1 MADKMLIDASHEEET
16 RVVVVRGNRI
26 EEFDFESQHKKQIR
40 GNIYLAKVTRVE
52 PSLQAAFVDYG
63 GNRHGFLAFAEI
75 HPDYYQIPLADRQA
89 LMQQEAEDQR
99 KIAEAEGADPAY
111 DNAHDEQPAPRTPA
125 PRTVEPAAV
134 SVEEAPASEAGAEA
148 AEVSPGEIPVL
159 AEEAAVKPKPR
170 RSRSRKKVAE
180 PAAEETAV
188 SDDAADATSAEAPQE
203 AAASDDAEA
212 TPAKPTDEDEGSTP
226 SGMAAMVDTD
236 SISEDVDVGRRRDD
250 DDDDDDDHHE
260 KEEIESV
267 GAEDAM
273 EEVPERVMRKPRKQ
287 YRIQEVIKRRQIL
300 LVQVAKEERGNKG
313 AALTTYLSLAGRYS
327 VLMPNTARGGGI
339 SRKITQPTDRKRLKE
354 IARELEVPQGM
365 GVILRTA
372 GANRTR
378 VEIKRDFEYLM
389 RLWENVRTLTLSSMA
404 PCLVYEEGSLIKRSI
419 RDLYNKDI
427 SEIIVSGEE
436 GYREAKD
443 FMKMLMPSHAKVVQP
458 YRDIHP
464 IFSRSGIEAQLDRM
478 LQPQVT
484 LKSGG
489 YLIMN
494 QTEALVAVDVNS
506 GRSTREHSIEETAL
520 QTNLEAAEEVARQLR
535 LRDLAGLI
543 VIDFIDMEEKRNNRA
558 VEKRLKDCLKNDR
571 ARIQVGRIS
580 HFGLLEMSRQ
590 RIRASVLE
598 STTQICSHCGGTGH
612 VRSQSSVALHV
623 LRGIEEYLL
632 KNTTHDITV
641 RTTPDIA
648 LYLLNHKRQTVMDYE
663 NRFGVAI
670 FIESD
675 VTIGSNHFAID
686 RGEPVENPVRI
697 ETLMA
702 FTAIPVEEDEDD
714 EIIEIDEEE
723 GDEEI
728 IAAPAP
734 AAAAASGERQE
745 QGDDQNGRKRKR
757 RRRRRNRNGERT
769 GEAQASGA
777 DGEDRSEGDDDSE
790 DGDDEAATIATPAAE
805 ADGED
810 NGQRK
815 RRRRGKRGGRR
826 GQEDGQPVQA
836 SDDVVASDGD
846 DASEGDDTGETET
859 VADDAA
865 GEPAAEAAAAPVET
879 EDAPVE
885 KGRRPR
891 RPRRGKTAAATG
903 DEAASEA
910 VADDVVE
917 APAEPEASSEAAPEA
932 VTAPEA
938 PESPVETVAEAPAET
953 PAAAEAP
960 EAVEAEDTKVRA
972 NRASTI
978 SSSAAPVVKSSE
990 PTTAPQ
996 GDNEPNKPKKGGWW
1010 QRRGFF

>member
-26 EEFDFESQHKKQIR
+26 EEFDFESEHKKQIR

-89 LMQQEAEDQR
+89 LLKAEAEDHR
-99 KIAEAEGADPAY
+99 RSDDFESADAPEPGAPMIDLSQV
-111 DNAHDEQPAPRTPA
+111 DQPDVGIVAASETTDVAVTEEVAP
-125 PRTVEPAAV
+125 VSEAV
-134 SVEEAPASEAGAEA
+134 SEETAVEVVAEEAPAEEEKPKKRVRRPRAKKKTAEEIAAEA
-148 AEVSPGEIPVL
+148 AEASSE
-159 AEEAAVKPKPR
+159 
-170 RSRSRKKVAE
+170 
-180 PAAEETAV
+180 
-188 SDDAADATSAEAPQE
+188 DD
-203 AAASDDAEA
+203 
-212 TPAKPTDEDEGSTP
+212 GST
-226 SGMAAMVDTD
+226 GGDMAAMVDTD
-236 SISEDVDVGRRRDD
+236 TISEEVEGLRRGNDDD

-260 KEEIESV
+260 KEVIESV

-273 EEVPERVMRKPRKQ
+273 EEVPDRVARKPRKQ

-354 IARELEVPQGM
+354 IARDLEVPQGM

-389 RLWENVRTLTLSSMA
+389 RLWENVRTLTLNSTA

-489 YLIMN
+489 YLIIN
-494 QTEALVAVDVNS
+494 QTEALVAIDVNS

-520 QTNLEAAEEVARQLR
+520 TTNLEAAEEVARQLR
-535 LRDLAGLI
+535 LRDLAGLV
-543 VIDFIDMEEKRNNRA
+543 VIDFIDMEEKRNNRS
-558 VEKRLKDCLKNDR
+558 VEKKLKDCLKNDR

-598 STTQICSHCGGTGH
+598 STTQVCQHCGGTGH
-612 VRSQSSVALHV
+612 VRSESSIALHV
-623 LRGIEEYLL
+623 LRGVEEYLL
-632 KNTTHDITV
+632 RNTTHNITV
-641 RTTPDIA
+641 RCTPETA
-648 LYLLNHKRQTVMDYE
+648 LYLLNHKRGSIVDYE
-663 NRFGVAI
+663 GRFGVAI
-670 FIESD
+670 IIAADSS
-675 VTIGSNHFAID
+675 VGAQHFAID
-686 RGEPVENPVRI
+686 RGEAVENPVKI
-697 ETLMA
+697 ESLIQMLPS
-702 FTAIPVEEDEDD
+702 FVEEEDDIVIEVEEDE
-714 EIIEIDEEE
+714 EEE
-723 GDEEI
+723 EI
-728 IAAPAP
+728 VKAESAQP
-734 AAAAASGERQE
+734 RQQP
-745 QGDDQNGRKRKR
+745 QGDNSEDGKRKRKR
-757 RRRRRNRNGERT
+757 RRRRRGKGGQNEQNGALD
-769 GEAQASGA
+769 GQAGNDA
-777 DGEDRSEGDDDSE
+777 EDDDAEGDDDGVETDEAGADADENGANEAANADE
-790 DGDDEAATIATPAAE
+790 DGK
-805 ADGED
+805 
-810 NGQRK
+810 RK

-826 GQEDGQPVQA
+826 NR
-836 SDDVVASDGD
+836 D
-846 DASEGDDTGETET
+846 DALDAAGTDGETE
-859 VADDAA
+859 
-865 GEPAAEAAAAPVET
+865 GEGAEGEEVSAAAPVTEEPATAAEVVEGVVADAVAEEAPKKPRRTRKAKTKTET
-879 EDAPVE
+879 EEAPKAETVE
-885 KGRRPR
+885 TVEP
-891 RPRRGKTAAATG
+891 
-903 DEAASEA
+903 
-910 VADDVVE
+910 VVVE
-917 APAEPEASSEAAPEA
+917 ATVVDVAIEEVGEASADLAPGA
-932 VTAPEA
+932 DAPGTE
-938 PESPVETVAEAPAET
+938 EKT
-953 PAAAEAP
+953 
-960 EAVEAEDTKVRA
+960 RA
-972 NRASTI
+972 NRGSNV
-978 SSSAAPVVKSSE
+978 SSSE
-990 PTTAPQ
+990 PVVTSSGSPASNSD
-996 GDNEPNKPKKGGWW
+996 GDEPKPRKGGWW
-1010 QRRGFF
+1010 QRKGFF

>member
-26 EEFDFESQHKKQIR
+26 EEFDFESEHKKQIR

-89 LMQQEAEDQR
+89 LLKAEAEDHR
-99 KIAEAEGADPAY
+99 RSDDFESADAPEPGAPMIDLSQV
-111 DNAHDEQPAPRTPA
+111 DQPDVGIVAASETTDVAVTEEVAP
-125 PRTVEPAAV
+125 VSEAV
-134 SVEEAPASEAGAEA
+134 SEETAVEVVAEEASAEEEKPKKRVRRPRAKKKTAEEIAAEA
-148 AEVSPGEIPVL
+148 AEASSE
-159 AEEAAVKPKPR
+159 
-170 RSRSRKKVAE
+170 
-180 PAAEETAV
+180 
-188 SDDAADATSAEAPQE
+188 DD
-203 AAASDDAEA
+203 
-212 TPAKPTDEDEGSTP
+212 GST
-226 SGMAAMVDTD
+226 GGDMAAMVDTD
-236 SISEDVDVGRRRDD
+236 TISEEVEGLRRGNDDD

-260 KEEIESV
+260 KEVIESV

-273 EEVPERVMRKPRKQ
+273 EEVPDRVARKPRKQ

-354 IARELEVPQGM
+354 IARDLEVPQGM

-389 RLWENVRTLTLSSMA
+389 RLWENVRTLTLNSTA

-489 YLIMN
+489 YLIIN
-494 QTEALVAVDVNS
+494 QTEALVAIDVNS

-520 QTNLEAAEEVARQLR
+520 TTNLEAAEEVARQLR
-535 LRDLAGLI
+535 LRDLAGLV
-543 VIDFIDMEEKRNNRA
+543 VIDFIDMEEKRNNRS
-558 VEKRLKDCLKNDR
+558 VEKKLKDCLKNDR

-598 STTQICSHCGGTGH
+598 STTQVCQHCGGTGH
-612 VRSQSSVALHV
+612 VRSESSIALHV
-623 LRGIEEYLL
+623 LRGVEEYLL
-632 KNTTHDITV
+632 RNTTHNITV
-641 RTTPDIA
+641 RCTPETA
-648 LYLLNHKRQTVMDYE
+648 LYLLNHKRGSIVDYE
-663 NRFGVAI
+663 GRFGVAI
-670 FIESD
+670 IIAADSS
-675 VTIGSNHFAID
+675 VGAQHFAID
-686 RGEPVENPVRI
+686 RGEAVENPVKI
-697 ETLMA
+697 ESLIQMLPS
-702 FTAIPVEEDEDD
+702 FVEEEDDIVIEVEEDE
-714 EIIEIDEEE
+714 EEE
-723 GDEEI
+723 EI
-728 IAAPAP
+728 VKAESAQP
-734 AAAAASGERQE
+734 RQQP
-745 QGDDQNGRKRKR
+745 QGDNSEDGKRKRKR
-757 RRRRRNRNGERT
+757 RRRRRGKGGQNEQNGALD
-769 GEAQASGA
+769 GQSGNDA
-777 DGEDRSEGDDDSE
+777 EDDDAEGDDDGVETDEAGADSDENGANEAANADE
-790 DGDDEAATIATPAAE
+790 DGK
-805 ADGED
+805 
-810 NGQRK
+810 RK

-826 GQEDGQPVQA
+826 NRDDALDAAGADGETEGEGAEGEEVSTAAPVTEEPA
-836 SDDVVASDGD
+836 TAAEVVEGVVADVVAEE
-846 DASEGDDTGETET
+846 APKKPRRTRKAKTKTETET
-859 VADDAA
+859 EEA
-865 GEPAAEAAAAPVET
+865 PKAETVET
-879 EDAPVE
+879 VEPVIIE
-885 KGRRPR
+885 P
-891 RPRRGKTAAATG
+891 
-903 DEAASEA
+903 
-910 VADDVVE
+910 VVVE
-917 APAEPEASSEAAPEA
+917 ATVVDVAIEEVGEASAGLAPGADVPGTEEK
-932 VTAPEA
+932 T
-938 PESPVETVAEAPAET
+938 
-953 PAAAEAP
+953 
-960 EAVEAEDTKVRA
+960 RA
-972 NRASTI
+972 NRGSNV
-978 SSSAAPVVKSSE
+978 SSSE
-990 PTTAPQ
+990 PVVTSSGSPASNPD
-996 GDNEPNKPKKGGWW
+996 GDEPKPRKGGWW
-1010 QRRGFF
+1010 QRKGFF

>member
-89 LMQQEAEDQR
+89 LLR
-99 KIAEAEGADPAY
+99 AEAEEHRRDDDVEHVETAPVSDLSTQ
-111 DNAHDEQPAPRTPA
+111 EQPDIGIVPKQ
-125 PRTVEPAAV
+125 EPAAEKV
-134 SVEEAPASEAGAEA
+134 SEDAAPVEASAPAAEEAPAKKA
-148 AEVSPGEIPVL
+148 
-159 AEEAAVKPKPR
+159 KPR
-170 RSRSRKKVAE
+170 RSRKKAV
-180 PAAEETAV
+180 ETTATEDAV
-188 SDDAADATSAEAPQE
+188 PTDVEAPSASVVDNDDE
-203 AAASDDAEA
+203 GPVGGSMAAAVE
-212 TPAKPTDEDEGSTP
+212 
-226 SGMAAMVDTD
+226 TD
-236 SISEDVDVGRRRDD
+236 SISEDVDSRRRGN
-250 DDDDDDDHHE
+250 DDDDDDDH
-260 KEEIESV
+260 EEEVIESV

-273 EEVPERVMRKPRKQ
+273 EEVPDRVQRKPRKQ

-339 SRKITQPTDRKRLKE
+339 SRKITNPQDRKRLKE
-354 IARELEVPQGM
+354 IARMLEVPQGM

-372 GANRTR
+372 GANRTK
-378 VEIKRDFEYLM
+378 VEVKRDFEYLM
-389 RLWENVRTLTLSSMA
+389 RLWENVRTLTLASTA

-494 QTEALVAVDVNS
+494 QTEALVSIDVNS
-506 GRSTREHSIEETAL
+506 GRSTREHSIEDTAL
-520 QTNLEAAEEVARQLR
+520 QTNLEAADEVARQLR

-558 VEKRLKDCLKNDR
+558 VEKKLKECLKNDR

-598 STTQICSHCGGTGH
+598 STTQVCSHCGGTGH

-641 RTTPDIA
+641 RTTPEIA
-648 LYLLNHKRQTVMDYE
+648 LYLLNHKRQSIVDYE
-663 NRFGVAI
+663 TRFGVAI
-670 FIESD
+670 VVDADSA
-675 VTIGSNHFAID
+675 VGSQHFAID
-686 RGEPVENPVRI
+686 RGEPVENPVKI
-697 ETLMA
+697 ETLFNFA
-702 FTAIPVEEDEDD
+702 AIPDDDDEDIVIETEEEEDE
-714 EIIEIDEEE
+714 ELEEK
-723 GDEEI
+723 
-728 IAAPAP
+728 P
-734 AAAAASGERQE
+734 AAAERAPQQRAEGDGE
-745 QGDDQNGRKRKR
+745 GSRKRKR
-757 RRRRRNRNGERT
+757 RRRRRGRNGAGEQIAAQDTVSGET
-769 GEAQASGA
+769 GN
-777 DGEDRSEGDDDSE
+777 EDEGDEEGSEGDDTA
-790 DGDDEAATIATPAAE
+790 AATSETGAE
-805 ADGED
+805 SEES
-810 NGQRK
+810 QRRK

-826 GQEDGQPVQA
+826 NREEGEELSAGAEAVDENAADAGDGTEAETQAEIVEAVAEEAADGQPAMAAVESGA
-836 SDDVVASDGD
+836 FV
-846 DASEGDDTGETET
+846 TE
-859 VADDAA
+859 AK
-865 GEPAAEAAAAPVET
+865 PAKGRSRRKAAA
-879 EDAPVE
+879 
-885 KGRRPR
+885 
-891 RPRRGKTAAATG
+891 
-903 DEAASEA
+903 
-910 VADDVVE
+910 
-917 APAEPEASSEAAPEA
+917 
-932 VTAPEA
+932 
-938 PESPVETVAEAPAET
+938 SPVEEPVAEAVLAEAETAEAYADLASPAED
-953 PAAAEAP
+953 EAKP
-960 EAVEAEDTKVRA
+960 VRA
-972 NRASTI
+972 NRESNI
-978 SSSAAPVVKSSE
+978 SSSATPTVKSTRSE
-990 PTTAPQ
+990 A
-996 GDNEPNKPKKGGWW
+996 DNDGKPKKAGWW

>member
-26 EEFDFESQHKKQIR
+26 EEFDFESEHKKQIR

-89 LMQQEAEDQR
+89 LLKAEAEDHR
-99 KIAEAEGADPAY
+99 RSDDFESAD
-111 DNAHDEQPAPRTPA
+111 AP
-125 PRTVEPAAV
+125 EPAAPMIDLSQVDQPDVGIV
-134 SVEEAPASEAGAEA
+134 SAPEAAETVAAEEAAPVAETVSEEAAVEVVAEEAPAEEEKPKKRVRRPRAKKKTAE
-148 AEVSPGEIPVL
+148 
-159 AEEAAVKPKPR
+159 EEAA
-170 RSRSRKKVAE
+170 
-180 PAAEETAV
+180 AV
-188 SDDAADATSAEAPQE
+188 DASEASSEDD
-203 AAASDDAEA
+203 
-212 TPAKPTDEDEGSTP
+212 GST
-226 SGMAAMVDTD
+226 GGDMAAMVDADT
-236 SISEDVDVGRRRDD
+236 ISEEVEGLRRGNND

-260 KEEIESV
+260 KEVIESV

-273 EEVPERVMRKPRKQ
+273 EEVPDRIARKPRKQ

-354 IARELEVPQGM
+354 IARDLEVPQGM

-389 RLWENVRTLTLSSMA
+389 RLWENVRTLTLNSTA

-489 YLIMN
+489 YLIIN
-494 QTEALVAVDVNS
+494 QTEALVSIDVNS

-520 QTNLEAAEEVARQLR
+520 TTNLEAAEEVARQLR
-535 LRDLAGLI
+535 LRDLAGLV

-558 VEKRLKDCLKNDR
+558 VEKKLKDCLKNDR

-598 STTQICSHCGGTGH
+598 STTQVCQHCGGTGH
-612 VRSQSSVALHV
+612 VRSESSIALHV
-623 LRGIEEYLL
+623 LRGVEEYLL
-632 KNTTHDITV
+632 RNTTHNITV
-641 RTTPDIA
+641 RCTPETA
-648 LYLLNHKRQTVMDYE
+648 LYLLNHKRGTIVDYE
-663 NRFGVAI
+663 GRFGVSIIIAAD
-670 FIESD
+670 SG
-675 VTIGSNHFAID
+675 VGAQHFAID
-686 RGEPVENPVRI
+686 RGEAVENPVKI
-697 ETLMA
+697 ESLIQMLPNFVEEEDDFVA
-702 FTAIPVEEDEDD
+702 EVEEDED
-714 EIIEIDEEE
+714 EEE
-723 GDEEI
+723 IVKAES
-728 IAAPAP
+728 AQP
-734 AAAAASGERQE
+734 RQQP
-745 QGDDQNGRKRKR
+745 QGDNGEEGKRKRKR
-757 RRRRRNRNGERT
+757 RRRRRGKGGQGDQNGT
-769 GEAQASGA
+769 VDAQSGDA
-777 DGEDRSEGDDDSE
+777 DGDDAEGDDDGIEADDTGADAENGTAEAAGSDE
-790 DGDDEAATIATPAAE
+790 DGK
-805 ADGED
+805 
-810 NGQRK
+810 RK

-826 GQEDGQPVQA
+826 NRAEDEA
-836 SDDVVASDGD
+836 LDGIE
-846 DASEGDDTGETET
+846 S
-859 VADDAA
+859 ADDEAE
-865 GEPAAEAAAAPVET
+865 GEEVAAAA
-879 EDAPVE
+879 
-885 KGRRPR
+885 
-891 RPRRGKTAAATG
+891 
-903 DEAASEA
+903 A
-910 VADDVVE
+910 VAE
-917 APAEPEASSEAAPEA
+917 E
-932 VTAPEA
+932 
-938 PESPVETVAEAPAET
+938 
-953 PAAAEAP
+953 PAAAEVVEGTVADVAVVADETAPKKPRRTRKAKAKTETEEAPQAEAVETVEPVVVETTVVDVAVEEAGEASADVAP
-960 EAVEAEDTKVRA
+960 EAEAPVSEEKVRA
-972 NRASTI
+972 NRGNNVS
-978 SSSAAPVVKSSE
+978 SSE
-990 PTTAPQ
+990 PVVTSSAPE
-996 GDNEPNKPKKGGWW
+996 GDEPKPRKGGWW
-1010 QRRGFF
+1010 QRKGFF

>member
-26 EEFDFESQHKKQIR
+26 EEFDFESEHKKQIR

-89 LMQQEAEDQR
+89 LLKAEAEDHR
-99 KIAEAEGADPAY
+99 RSDDFESAD
-111 DNAHDEQPAPRTPA
+111 AP
-125 PRTVEPAAV
+125 EPAAPMIDLSQVDQPDVGIV
-134 SVEEAPASEAGAEA
+134 SASETTETVVTEEAAPVVEAFSEEAAVEVVAEEAPAEEEKPKKRVRRPRAKKKTAEEIAAEA
-148 AEVSPGEIPVL
+148 ADASSE
-159 AEEAAVKPKPR
+159 
-170 RSRSRKKVAE
+170 
-180 PAAEETAV
+180 
-188 SDDAADATSAEAPQE
+188 DD
-203 AAASDDAEA
+203 
-212 TPAKPTDEDEGSTP
+212 GST
-226 SGMAAMVDTD
+226 GGEMAAMVDTD
-236 SISEDVDVGRRRDD
+236 TISEEVEGLRRGNDD

-260 KEEIESV
+260 KEVIESV

-273 EEVPERVMRKPRKQ
+273 EEVPDRVARKPRKQ

-354 IARELEVPQGM
+354 IARDLEVPQGM

-389 RLWENVRTLTLSSMA
+389 RLWENVRTLTLNSTA

-489 YLIMN
+489 YLIIN
-494 QTEALVAVDVNS
+494 QTEALVSIDVNS

-520 QTNLEAAEEVARQLR
+520 TTNLEAAEEVARQLR
-535 LRDLAGLI
+535 LRDLAGLV

-558 VEKRLKDCLKNDR
+558 VEKKLKDCLKNDR

-598 STTQICSHCGGTGH
+598 STTQVCQHCGGTGH
-612 VRSQSSVALHV
+612 VRSESSIALHV
-623 LRGIEEYLL
+623 LRGVEEYLL
-632 KNTTHDITV
+632 RNTTHNITV
-641 RTTPDIA
+641 RCTPETA
-648 LYLLNHKRQTVMDYE
+648 LYLLNHKRGTIVDYE
-663 NRFGVAI
+663 GRFGVSIIIAAD
-670 FIESD
+670 SG
-675 VTIGSNHFAID
+675 VGAQHFAID
-686 RGEPVENPVRI
+686 RGEAVENPVKI
-697 ETLMA
+697 ESLIQMLPNFVEEEDDFVA
-702 FTAIPVEEDEDD
+702 EVEEDED
-714 EIIEIDEEE
+714 EEE
-723 GDEEI
+723 IVKTES
-728 IAAPAP
+728 AQP
-734 AAAAASGERQE
+734 RQQQ
-745 QGDDQNGRKRKR
+745 QGDNGEEGKRKRKR
-757 RRRRRNRNGERT
+757 RRRRRGKGGQNDQNGPL
-769 GEAQASGA
+769 EAGSGNDA
-777 DGEDRSEGDDDSE
+777 DGDDAEGDDDGI
-790 DGDDEAATIATPAAE
+790 DTDDNGVETENGTAE
-805 ADGED
+805 AVTSEEESK
-810 NGQRK
+810 RK

-826 GQEDGQPVQA
+826 NRAEDEALDASGAEDEGESESDEAPVTEA
-836 SDDVVASDGD
+836 PVTEEATAAEVVEGVVA
-846 DASEGDDTGETET
+846 
-859 VADDAA
+859 
-865 GEPAAEAAAAPVET
+865 
-879 EDAPVE
+879 
-885 KGRRPR
+885 
-891 RPRRGKTAAATG
+891 
-903 DEAASEA
+903 
-910 VADDVVE
+910 DVVE
-917 APAEPEASSEAAPEA
+917 E
-932 VTAPEA
+932 EA
-938 PESPVETVAEAPAET
+938 PKKPRRTRKAKAKTETEEAPKAEAVETVEPVIVEETVVDVAVEEAGEASADVAPQAEAPASE
-953 PAAAEAP
+953 E
-960 EAVEAEDTKVRA
+960 KVRA
-972 NRASTI
+972 NRGSNVSTSEPVVT
-978 SSSAAPVVKSSE
+978 SSSPNPDGDE
-990 PTTAPQ
+990 P
-996 GDNEPNKPKKGGWW
+996 KPRKGGWW

>member
-26 EEFDFESQHKKQIR
+26 EEFDFESEHKKQIR

-89 LMQQEAEDQR
+89 LLKAEAEDHR
-99 KIAEAEGADPAY
+99 RSDDFESADAPEPGAPAI
-111 DNAHDEQPAPRTPA
+111 DLSQVEQPDIGIVAASEATDVVVTEEA
-125 PRTVEPAAV
+125 APAAEEV
-134 SVEEAPASEAGAEA
+134 SEEAAVVAVETVAEEAPAEEEKPKKRTRRPRAKKKTAEEEAAAAEA
-148 AEVSPGEIPVL
+148 AEASS
-159 AEEAAVKPKPR
+159 EE
-170 RSRSRKKVAE
+170 
-180 PAAEETAV
+180 
-188 SDDAADATSAEAPQE
+188 D
-203 AAASDDAEA
+203 
-212 TPAKPTDEDEGSTP
+212 GST
-226 SGMAAMVDTD
+226 GGEMAAMVDADT
-236 SISEDVDVGRRRDD
+236 ISEEVEGLRRGNDDD

-260 KEEIESV
+260 KEVIESV

-273 EEVPERVMRKPRKQ
+273 EEVPDRVARKPRKQ

-339 SRKITQPTDRKRLKE
+339 SRKITQPADRKRLKE
-354 IARELEVPQGM
+354 IARDLEVPQGM

-389 RLWENVRTLTLSSMA
+389 RLWENVRTLTLNSTA

-427 SEIIVSGEE
+427 GEIIVSGEE

-489 YLIMN
+489 YLIIN
-494 QTEALVAVDVNS
+494 QTEALVSIDVNS

-520 QTNLEAAEEVARQLR
+520 TTNLEAAEEVARQLR
-535 LRDLAGLI
+535 LRDLAGLV

-558 VEKRLKDCLKNDR
+558 VEKKLKDCLKNDR

-598 STTQICSHCGGTGH
+598 STTQVCQHCGGTGH
-612 VRSQSSVALHV
+612 VRSESSIALHV

-632 KNTTHDITV
+632 RNTTHNITV
-641 RTTPDIA
+641 RTTPETA
-648 LYLLNHKRQTVMDYE
+648 LYLLNHKRGTIVDYE
-663 NRFGVAI
+663 GRFGVSIIIAAD
-670 FIESD
+670 SG
-675 VTIGSNHFAID
+675 VGAQHFAID
-686 RGEPVENPVRI
+686 RGEAVENPVKI
-697 ETLMA
+697 ESLIQMLPNFA
-702 FTAIPVEEDEDD
+702 EEEDDIVIEAEEDE
-714 EIIEIDEEE
+714 EEE
-723 GDEEI
+723 EIVKAQASEPRQQQGENGEE
-728 IAAPAP
+728 
-734 AAAAASGERQE
+734 GK
-745 QGDDQNGRKRKR
+745 RKRKR
-757 RRRRRNRNGERT
+757 RRRRRGKGGQNDQNGALD
-769 GEAQASGA
+769 AQAGDDA
-777 DGEDRSEGDDDSE
+777 DDAEGDDDS
-790 DGDDEAATIATPAAE
+790 AE
-805 ADGED
+805 ADGDADENGVNEAANSDED
-810 NGQRK
+810 GKRK

-826 GQEDGQPVQA
+826 NRDEALDAAEAEAGDDSETEGEEVSVAAPVAEEPAATEVVEDAVA
-836 SDDVVASDGD
+836 DVVAEE
-846 DASEGDDTGETET
+846 APKKPRRTRKAKAKTEAEEAPKAET
-859 VADDAA
+859 VETVEPVII
-865 GEPAAEAAAAPVET
+865 EPA
-879 EDAPVE
+879 
-885 KGRRPR
+885 
-891 RPRRGKTAAATG
+891 
-903 DEAASEA
+903 
-910 VADDVVE
+910 VVE
-917 APAEPEASSEAAPEA
+917 ATVVDVAIEEVGEASADLAPE
-932 VTAPEA
+932 T
-938 PESPVETVAEAPAET
+938 EAPATEEKT
-953 PAAAEAP
+953 
-960 EAVEAEDTKVRA
+960 RA
-972 NRASTI
+972 NRGSNV
-978 SSSAAPVVKSSE
+978 SSSE
-990 PTTAPQ
+990 PVVTSSGSSANPD
-996 GDNEPNKPKKGGWW
+996 GDEPKPRKGGWW
-1010 QRRGFF
+1010 QRKGFF

>member
-89 LMQQEAEDQR
+89 LLRAEAEEHRRDEDVEHVETAPMVDLSKQDQPDVGIVPAEAPETAAVTEETAAVEAVASPEATEEAPAKKARPRRSRR
-99 KIAEAEGADPAY
+99 KVVEPVVETTATDDAVPTDVEAEGASSV
-111 DNAHDEQPAPRTPA
+111 DNE
-125 PRTVEPAAV
+125 
-134 SVEEAPASEAGAEA
+134 
-148 AEVSPGEIPVL
+148 
-159 AEEAAVKPKPR
+159 
-170 RSRSRKKVAE
+170 
-180 PAAEETAV
+180 
-188 SDDAADATSAEAPQE
+188 DD
-203 AAASDDAEA
+203 
-212 TPAKPTDEDEGSTP
+212 GST
-226 SGMAAMVDTD
+226 GGAMAAMVETD
-236 SISEDVDVGRRRDD
+236 SISEDVDTSKRRHD
-250 DDDDDDDHHE
+250 DDDDDDDHG
-260 KEEIESV
+260 EEEVIESV

-273 EEVPERVMRKPRKQ
+273 EEVPDRVQRKPRKQ

-339 SRKITQPTDRKRLKE
+339 SRKITNPADRKRLKE
-354 IARELEVPQGM
+354 IARLLEVPQGM

-372 GANRTR
+372 GANRTK
-378 VEIKRDFEYLM
+378 VEVKRDFEYLM
-389 RLWENVRTLTLSSMA
+389 RLWENVRTLTLASTA

-427 SEIIVSGEE
+427 SEVIVSGEE

-494 QTEALVAVDVNS
+494 QTEALVSIDVNS
-506 GRSTREHSIEETAL
+506 GRSTREHSIEDTAL
-520 QTNLEAAEEVARQLR
+520 QTNLEAADEVARQLR

-558 VEKRLKDCLKNDR
+558 VEKKLKECLKNDR

-598 STTQICSHCGGTGH
+598 STTQVCSHCGGSGH

-632 KNTTHDITV
+632 KNTTHNITV

-648 LYLLNHKRQTVMDYE
+648 LYLLNHKRQTIVDYE
-663 NRFGVAI
+663 SRFGVAI
-670 FIESD
+670 IID
-675 VTIGSNHFAID
+675 ADGSVGAQHFAID
-686 RGEPVENPVRI
+686 RGEPVENPVKI
-697 ETLMA
+697 ETLFNFA
-702 FTAIPVEEDEDD
+702 AIPEDDDDDIVIEVDEEEDE
-714 EIIEIDEEE
+714 ELEEKPVVAERPVAARAE
-723 GDEEI
+723 GEAD
-728 IAAPAP
+728 
-734 AAAAASGERQE
+734 G
-745 QGDDQNGRKRKR
+745 NRKRKR
-757 RRRRRNRNGERT
+757 RRRRRGRNGNAEQPASA
-769 GEAQASGA
+769 GEAG
-777 DGEDRSEGDDDSE
+777 DEDEEGDDE
-790 DGDDEAATIATPAAE
+790 GGEGDENTEATPETRAE
-805 ADGED
+805 SEES
-810 NGQRK
+810 QRRK

-826 GQEDGQPVQA
+826 NRAEDGSELA
-836 SDDVVASDGD
+836 AGEAGEDNGGD
-846 DASEGDDTGETET
+846 EDEGDDVSNDGTPSQAAAVEAIAEQADEGQAAMAAVESAPVVTED
-859 VADDAA
+859 VK
-865 GEPAAEAAAAPVET
+865 PARARGRRKPAAAPVEEPVAET
-879 EDAPVE
+879 APVAE
-885 KGRRPR
+885 
-891 RPRRGKTAAATG
+891 
-903 DEAASEA
+903 
-910 VADDVVE
+910 
-917 APAEPEASSEAAPEA
+917 AEPEL
-932 VTAPEA
+932 
-938 PESPVETVAEAPAET
+938 
-953 PAAAEAP
+953 
-960 EAVEAEDTKVRA
+960 VEASADLETAVQEEAKPVRA
-972 NRASTI
+972 NRESNI
-978 SSSAAPVVKSSE
+978 SSSE
-990 PTTAPQ
+990 PTVKSTRVENGE
-996 GDNEPNKPKKGGWW
+996 GDDGKPKKAGWW